1 MRKISIIT
9 PQNVMI
15 ELDSAGFLMRVL
27 AFAIDVIVKII
38 IVIFLNIAFTF
49 MNMDYNVRMIF
60 IYFTFIPVIFF
71 YTFLF
76 ELLMHGQTPGKMLT
90 GIFVRMED
98 GSEIDTDACFT
109 RWFLRVID
117 VYVTIGSLAGMLI
130 NASEKEQRLGDMM
143 AGTIVMRKLKMN
155 GISLK
160 AIEDLQQNE
169 NYEPKY
175 PQMVNIKEEDVLLI
189 KNAVMRYE
197 RYKNEAHTESLQIL
211 AERMYKL
218 LGIQEKP
225 SRLDNNKIDFLRTC
239 VKDYIILT
247 R

>member
-27 AFAIDVIVKII
+27 AFAIDVIVKIVM
-38 IVIFLNIAFTF
+38 VIFLNIAFSF
-49 MNMDYNVRMIF
+49 MNLDPNVQMIF

-76 ELLMHGQTPGKMLT
+76 ELFLHGQTPGKMMT

-98 GSEIDTDACFT
+98 GSEIGTDACFT

-117 VYVTIGSLAGMLI
+117 IYVTIGALAGMLI

-143 AGTIVMRKLKMN
+143 AGTIVTRKLKMS

-175 PQMVNIKEEDVLLI
+175 PQMVNLKEEDVLLI
-189 KNAVMRYE
+189 KNTVLRYE
-197 RYKNEAHTESLQIL
+197 RYRNTAHTESLKVLTAHI
-211 AERMYKL
+211 YKL
-218 LGIQEKP
+218 LGLPEKP
-225 SRLDNNKIDFLRTC
+225 SRLDSNKIDFLRTC